1 MKIHLSALG
10 LLCAMSFPAAAQM
23 APSGSF
29 GFLLHS
35 SVSDPATNNGTGV
48 LGVMNFDGAGN
59 VTGTLT
65 LAVSATATQPSA
77 TLPGTFA
84 GTYSTKAD
92 GTGTMN
98 LNVDLVAFQ
107 PTFAFAMVIT
117 DGGHGLLLSVTG
129 CGGMCDLG
137 GDVISGAA
145 RLASPGPLKGSYGY
159 QLDSTPNPRSSLG
172 TINLDGAGNAS
183 VALTQI
189 DVPPSGA
196 QPPVQSGTVTGI
208 YTLNPDGTGIV
219 DLISSGSGT
228 VQFVVTDGGSQV
240 LLLTIGGKGG
250 RIQYGIGQL
259 Q

>member
-1 MKIHLSALG
+1 MKIRLSAFG
-10 LLCAMSFPAAAQM
+10 LLCAITFPAAAQM
-23 APSGSF
+23 PPSGSF

-48 LGVMNFDGAGN
+48 LGIMNFDGAGT

-65 LAVSATATQPSA
+65 LALTATARQPSV
-77 TLPGTFA
+77 TLSGTIA

-107 PTFAFAMVIT
+107 ATYAFAMVIT
-117 DGGHGLLLSVTG
+117 DGGQGLLLSITG

-137 GDVISGAA
+137 GNVISGAA
-145 RLASPGPLKGSYGY
+145 RVASPGPVQGSYGF
-159 QLDSTPNPRSSLG
+159 QFDSTPNPRSSLG
-172 TINLDGAGNAS
+172 TINLDGAGNVS

-196 QPPVQSGTVTGI
+196 QPPVQSATATGT

-219 DLISSGSGT
+219 DLTSSGAGIL
-228 VQFVVTDGGSQV
+228 QFVVTDGGSQA
-240 LLLTIGGKGG
+240 LLLTIGGKGS
-250 RIQYGIGQL
+250 RIQYGIGRL

>member
-1 MKIHLSALG
+1 
-10 LLCAMSFPAAAQM
+10 
-23 APSGSF
+23 
-29 GFLLHS
+29 
-35 SVSDPATNNGTGV
+35 
-48 LGVMNFDGAGN
+48 
-59 VTGTLT
+59 
-65 LAVSATATQPSA
+65 
-77 TLPGTFA
+77 
-84 GTYSTKAD
+84 
-92 GTGTMN
+92 MN
-98 LNVDLVAFQ
+98 LNLDLVAFQ
-107 PTFAFAMVIT
+107 ATFAFAMVIT

-145 RLASPGPLKGSYGY
+145 RVASPGPVHGSYGY

-189 DVPPSGA
+189 DVSPSGA

-219 DLISSGSGT
+219 DLTSSGAGT
-228 VQFVVTDGGSQV
+228 VQFVATDGGSQV
-240 LLLTIGGKGG
+240 LLLTISGKGG